1 MANEELWKQAADEAR
16 SETLKALEAQGITTP
31 YLVKKLKRELNAKTT
46 KFFQHEGKVT
56 AERSVVD
63 WSTRQKA
70 RMDAHTLRGDYP
82 AAKHQ
87 VTGAGGGPIQFN
99 DVSVEQRERLLAAQ
113 VETMR
118 IMANGKKGDGRKK
131 G

>member
-1 MANEELWKQAADEAR
+1 
-16 SETLKALEAQGITTP
+16 
-31 YLVKKLKRELNAKTT
+31 
-46 KFFQHEGKVT
+46 
-56 AERSVVD
+56 
-63 WSTRQKA
+63 
-70 RMDAHTLRGDYP
+70 MDAHTLRGDYP